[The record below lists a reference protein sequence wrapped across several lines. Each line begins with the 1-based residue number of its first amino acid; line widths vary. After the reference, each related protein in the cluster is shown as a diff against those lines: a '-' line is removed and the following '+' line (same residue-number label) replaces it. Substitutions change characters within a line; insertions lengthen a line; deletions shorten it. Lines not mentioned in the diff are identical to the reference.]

1 MYHSRCRISFQK
13 EYVAFLSTRV
23 NEKERETR
31 QKKRK
36 KRKKL
41 RYTLCLLYPSR
52 GKGGGKKTCSE
63 KKSSCSRVFFVLL
76 SIEHE
81 RKKRTH
87 DPSHGYV
94 GNTFFFSFFLLLF
107 FFSLHTCTFTI
118 STRLSRSRAAAPLSV
133 PFSFRGGARSVYL
146 EYGLLFLGTVL
157 TFLPR
162 VNVFVH
168 DPPPPRCWYSQPV
181 HVTVVGFLPLL
192 RRRMINYCG
201 RPLIPWVSV
210 ISPVRT

>member
-1 MYHSRCRISFQK
+1 MPLARKLISSFYC
-13 EYVAFLSTRV
+13 YVERLLVLGVEFPFGRTRRESTRD
-23 NEKERETR
+23 EAKKKGKKE
-31 QKKRK
+31 KKRK
-36 KRKKL
+36 KPP
-41 RYTLCLLYPSR
+41 PSR
-52 GKGGGKKTCSE
+52 FKPAGKEEREKTCSKG
-63 KKSSCSRVFFVLL
+63 KKSSCSRAFFVLL

-94 GNTFFFSFFLLLF
+94 GNTFFFLLLLLLT
-107 FFSLHTCTFTI
+107 SHVHVLHI
-118 STRLSRSRAAAPLSV
+118 LHLSPSRATAPRSV

-168 DPPPPRCWYSQPV
+168 VPDVGIRSPSTSRLSVFCRCF
-181 HVTVVGFLPLL
+181 GDE
-192 RRRMINYCG
+192 
-201 RPLIPWVSV
+201 
-210 ISPVRT
+210 

>member
-1 MYHSRCRISFQK
+1 MPLARKLISSFYC
-13 EYVAFLSTRV
+13 YVERLLVLGVEFPFGRTRRESTRDEAKKKGKK
-23 NEKERETR
+23 EKKEEEASSIAV
-31 QKKRK
+31 QA
-36 KRKKL
+36 
-41 RYTLCLLYPSR
+41 S
-52 GKGGGKKTCSE
+52 GKGGERKKTCSKG
-63 KKSSCSRVFFVLL
+63 KKSSCSRAFFVLL

-94 GNTFFFSFFLLLF
+94 GNTFFFLLLLT
-107 FFSLHTCTFTI
+107 SHVHVLHI
-118 STRLSRSRAAAPLSV
+118 LHLSPSRATAPRSV

-168 DPPPPRCWYSQPV
+168 VPDVGIRSPSTSRLSVFCRCF
-181 HVTVVGFLPLL
+181 GDE
-192 RRRMINYCG
+192 
-201 RPLIPWVSV
+201 
-210 ISPVRT
+210 

>member
-1 MYHSRCRISFQK
+1 MRQK
-13 EYVAFLSTRV
+13 R
-23 NEKERETR
+23 KERKK
-31 QKKRK
+31 KKRK
-36 KRKKL
+36 KPP
-41 RYTLCLLYPSR
+41 PSR
-52 GKGGGKKTCSE
+52 FKPAGKEEREKTCSKG
-63 KKSSCSRVFFVLL
+63 KKSSCSRAFFVLL

-94 GNTFFFSFFLLLF
+94 GNTFFFLLLLLT
-107 FFSLHTCTFTI
+107 SHVHVLHI
-118 STRLSRSRAAAPLSV
+118 LHLSPSRATAPRSV

-168 DPPPPRCWYSQPV
+168 VPDVGIRSPSTSRLSVFCRCF
-181 HVTVVGFLPLL
+181 GDE
-192 RRRMINYCG
+192 
-201 RPLIPWVSV
+201 
-210 ISPVRT
+210 

>member
-1 MYHSRCRISFQK
+1 MRQK
-13 EYVAFLSTRV
+13 R
-23 NEKERETR
+23 KERKE
-31 QKKRK
+31 KKRK
-36 KRKKL
+36 KPP
-41 RYTLCLLYPSR
+41 PSR
-52 GKGGGKKTCSE
+52 FKPAGKEEREKTCSKG
-63 KKSSCSRVFFVLL
+63 KKSSCSRAFFVLL

-94 GNTFFFSFFLLLF
+94 GNTFFFLLLLLT
-107 FFSLHTCTFTI
+107 SHVHVLHI
-118 STRLSRSRAAAPLSV
+118 LHLSPSRATAPRSV

-168 DPPPPRCWYSQPV
+168 VPDVGIRSPSTSRLSVFCRCF
-181 HVTVVGFLPLL
+181 GDE
-192 RRRMINYCG
+192 
-201 RPLIPWVSV
+201 
-210 ISPVRT
+210 